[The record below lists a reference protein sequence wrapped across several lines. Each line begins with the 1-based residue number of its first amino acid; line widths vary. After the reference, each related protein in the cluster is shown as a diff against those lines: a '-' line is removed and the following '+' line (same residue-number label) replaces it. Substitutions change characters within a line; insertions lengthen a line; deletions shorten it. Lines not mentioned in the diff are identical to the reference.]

1 MRGGLIACRR
11 DVIPGFFRNFRGGNR
26 VSVAMVRASIVLLG
40 ALSLSLAAQTPS
52 FSSDVR
58 EVSLLATVRDAS
70 TGAIVKNLSKDD
82 FVLEED
88 GRPQTIRYFA
98 QESDLPL
105 VLTFLVDTSQS
116 MRPMFA
122 EERAGSLRFLDRV
135 MREDR
140 DVAAVVHFDVRVGTL
155 QDFTSSREKLAAA
168 LSRLKIPPPLQVG
181 TLLYRGIRDSSENLM
196 RKKDG
201 RKAFILLSDGMDFQ
215 RGPRI
220 VRKARDRTSIGTAIE
235 YAQRADTLIYSIL
248 YNRRMMSGK
257 ETSGANIHI
266 GPNPNRGPK
275 VMERLARE
283 TGGGYFAVTPDV
295 SLDRIFD
302 QIEEEL
308 RHQYS
313 IGYVPDRPGTSGEF
327 RQIRLTTVRK
337 GLVVRTRDG
346 YYSR

>member
-1 MRGGLIACRR
+1 ML
-11 DVIPGFFRNFRGGNR
+11 
-26 VSVAMVRASIVLLG
+26 RASILLLTG
-40 ALSLSLAAQTPS
+40 VLSLCLSGQTPS

-70 TGAIVKNLSKDD
+70 TGAIVRDLNKDD

-88 GRPQTIRYFA
+88 GRPQTIRYFS

-135 MREDR
+135 IREDK

-155 QDFTSSREKLAAA
+155 QDFTSSREKLAVA
-168 LSRLKIPPPLQVG
+168 LNRLKIPPRLQVG
-181 TLLYRGIRDSSENLM
+181 TLLYRGIRDSSEDLM
-196 RKKDG
+196 RKREG
-201 RKAFILLSDGMDFQ
+201 RKAFILLSDGKDVAARRRGKKNAMQ
-215 RGPRI
+215 RTTI
-220 VRKARDRTSIGTAIE
+220 STAIE

-248 YNRRMMSGK
+248 YNRRMMGGK
-257 ETSGANIHI
+257 ETGGTNIHI
-266 GPNPNRGPK
+266 GPDPNRGPG

-283 TGGGYFAVTPDV
+283 TGGGYFAVTPEV

-313 IGYVPDRPGTSGEF
+313 IGYVPDRAATSGEF
-327 RQIRLTTVRK
+327 RQIKLTAVRK

-346 YYSR
+346 YYPR

>member
-1 MRGGLIACRR
+1 ML
-11 DVIPGFFRNFRGGNR
+11 
-26 VSVAMVRASIVLLG
+26 RASILLPTG
-40 ALSLSLAAQTPS
+40 VLSLCLSGQTPS

-70 TGAIVKNLSKDD
+70 TGAIVRDLNKDD

-88 GRPQTIRYFA
+88 GRPQTIRYFS

-135 MREDR
+135 IREDK

-155 QDFTSSREKLAAA
+155 QDFTSSREKLAVA
-168 LSRLKIPPPLQVG
+168 LNRLKIPPRLQVG
-181 TLLYRGIRDSSENLM
+181 TLLYRGIRDSSEDLM
-196 RKKDG
+196 RKREG
-201 RKAFILLSDGMDFQ
+201 RKAFILLSDGMDFAGRP
-215 RGPRI
+215 RG
-220 VRKARDRTSIGTAIE
+220 KKNATDRTTISTAIE

-248 YNRRMMSGK
+248 YNRRIMSGK
-257 ETSGANIHI
+257 ETGGTNIHI
-266 GPNPNRGPK
+266 GPAPNRGPK

-283 TGGGYFAVTPDV
+283 TGGGYFAVTTEV

-313 IGYVPDRPGTSGEF
+313 IGYVPDGPAASGEF
-327 RQIRLTTVRK
+327 RKIKLTPVRK

-346 YYSR
+346 YYAR